1 MKVDLVIAIFLKTC
15 HSIFLGIGCGGI
27 RTYADSFLVLGNGI
41 RRPFDQTYFLSIRIG
56 IRRHNDTS
64 CFACSLL

>member
-15 HSIFLGIGCGGI
+15 HSIFLGIGCGEI
-27 RTYADSFLVLGNGI
+27 HTYADSVLVLGNGI

-56 IRRHNDTS
+56 IRRHNDT
-64 CFACSLL
+64 